1 MQSPKIVVIGAGSY
15 FFGRPAIW
23 NMVTSDVLKG
33 GTLALVDTSSEVL
46 ATMMGIAR
54 RAIDHAGTN
63 TALEGST
70 DRRDVLADADFVL
83 LSFSNRN
90 AHYRGVDCDISAKH
104 GVRMCSGDTIGP
116 GGVFRALR
124 EVPKALAMAK
134 DVEELAPDAWVINF
148 VNPTTVLG
156 MALARYSSVKSFAL
170 CDGQHEPHN
179 RVRILKAVGLLPDDA
194 RVIPADV
201 EQKLTLHIVGV
212 NHFSWMTTFEYDRT
226 DMMPKWRELIAAQS
240 EEELSQAKH
249 GGRTSDDNAYSKA
262 KFNSTYALK
271 LMDVFGAYPRQIGHT
286 KEYVPYFQG
295 YGAAPVEPEP
305 ITVFDAAER
314 QAKMDEFMR
323 INRAYATGDRS
334 IEEFFANG
342 KGDHATDIIESMW
355 GGLGKAFYV
364 NTANRGAVSN
374 MADDAF
380 LELRSHLDM
389 NGPVPLP
396 AGEMPRGL
404 LGLEQQV
411 LDTHELTAEAAAT
424 CDRGILLRALAT
436 DPIVNNL
443 VDAEALMEDLLEA
456 EREELP
462 AGWYG

>member
-23 NMVTSDVLKG
+23 NMVTSEILRE
-33 GTLALVDTSSEVL
+33 GTLALVDTDEEVL

-54 RAIDHAGTN
+54 RAIDHAGTK

-70 DRRDVLADADFVL
+70 DRRAVLAGADFVL

-90 AHYRGVDCDISAKH
+90 AYYRGVDCEISAKH
-104 GVRMCSGDTIGP
+104 GIRMCSGDTIGP

-124 EVPKALAMAK
+124 EVPKALAMAR
-134 DVEELAPDAWVINF
+134 DVEELAADAWLINF
-148 VNPTTVLG
+148 VNPTSVLG
-156 MALARYSSVKSFAL
+156 IALMRHSPIKSFAL

-179 RVRILKAVGLLPDDA
+179 RVRILKQASLLPDDA
-194 RVIPADV
+194 TVIPPEV
-201 EQKLTLHIVGV
+201 EQKLTLNIIGV
-212 NHFSWMTTFEYDRT
+212 NHFSWMTEFRYDGV
-226 DMMPKWRELIAAQS
+226 DMMPKWREIIAAQS
-240 EEELSQAKH
+240 KEELSQAKH

-262 KFNSTYALK
+262 KFNSTYALR

-286 KEYVPYFQG
+286 KEYVPFFQG
-295 YGAAPVEPEP
+295 YGAAAVEPEP
-305 ITVFDAAER
+305 ITIFDATER
-314 QAKMDEFMR
+314 QAKMDEFMKV
-323 INRAYATGDRS
+323 NRQYASGERP
-334 IEEFFANG
+334 IEEFFAGG

-389 NGPVPLP
+389 NGPVPIP
-396 AGEMPRGL
+396 AGAMPRGI
-404 LGLEQQV
+404 LGMQQQV
-411 LDTHELTAEAAAT
+411 LDTHELTAEAAIT
-424 CDRGILLRALAT
+424 CDRGVLLRALAA

-443 VDAEALMEDLLEA
+443 VDAEAVIDDLLEA
-456 EREELP
+456 ERPELP
-462 AGWYG
+462 AGWYE